1 MRANSEPDPVDPA
14 ARTLEWGQSR
24 TDLRIVVLDF
34 AMRRSQ
40 SSGVSQVMNE
50 MFLSRSAW
58 LIELHWSSCRLPGRR
73 RVRLRDRPATAPV
86 LVARLDQLQTS
97 PRRPPSGSPCPL
109 PPLQRRSPRPA
120 LSALERG
127 RPRRRHFKT
136 KVAALMLA
144 AA

>member
-1 MRANSEPDPVDPA
+1 MRANSEPDPADPA

-97 PRRPPSGSPCPL
+97 PRRPPSGSPCP
-109 PPLQRRSPRPA
+109 PSP
-120 LSALERG
+120 
-127 RPRRRHFKT
+127 F
-136 KVAALMLA
+136 
-144 AA
+144 